1 MNNFYCVYL
10 FTFLCLFDSCTM
22 FPKDSVESYF
32 DRTADSLCI
41 QAYSFLRDNL
51 TGEQLTLWKNQEE
64 LLIQDITSSAASC
77 RSLLEQEK
85 LPFSVFCEYLL
96 PIQIDKEPI
105 ENWREK
111 CFSEFY
117 FLKDSSLIH
126 ICDTINGLLKKDFTF
141 SLKEE
146 SYATM
151 SWSQLRRLQKGD
163 CYHMAKSVLYPLRA
177 LGYPCT
183 IDFSPCWGN
192 TTGGHSWNVVYI
204 EGKMIPFMGR
214 EKGIYA
220 YDPFRIYNF
229 ENPERMNPA
238 RYPGKVYR
246 KTFSANKKLKQLIGH
261 ISMDDLPPFLSDC
274 RMMDVTTEYLPVS
287 DVEIEVADTVPV
299 EESVYLAVYSDDWT
313 ATAYTD
319 TYQNRIAT
327 FKDVK
332 NEMLYMPVVYRK
344 GNIYPIDRPF
354 IVDRVGEKRFLTA
367 DDSTERC
374 VVSYL
379 LPLMTEMSTAVANK
393 DRLPKDIFD
402 RLYSGEARKRPVNGA
417 AYSLFYWNANQWQ
430 YIGTEI
436 ATNNHIIFP
445 EVPQNALLYLAD
457 KDKKFVGRCFTLNK
471 REMIWW

>member
-1 MNNFYCVYL
+1 MQEPVRINKYLSEAGVCSRREADRQVEAGNVTIDGVVASMGAKVLPDQTVLFCGKPVKKEEEMILLAFHKPTGIVCTAEKNNVVDYINYPKRIYPIGRL
-10 FTFLCLFDSCTM
+10 D
-22 FPKDSVESYF
+22 KDSEGLLLMTNNGDIVNRIMRAGNMHEKEYIVTVNKPVT
-32 DRTADSLCI
+32 D
-41 QAYSFLRDNL
+41 SFLRGLAGGVPLVELNATTRKCKVWRIGKRQFGIIL
-51 TGEQLTLWKNQEE
+51 TQGLNRQ
-64 LLIQDITSSAASC
+64 I
-77 RSLLEQEK
+77 RRM
-85 LPFSVFCEYLL
+85 CEYFGYRVQKLVRVR
-96 PIQIDKEPI
+96 IMNI
-105 ENWREK
+105 ELGDLESGKYRDVTPE
-111 CFSEFY
+111 EF
-117 FLKDSSLIH
+117 
-126 ICDTINGLLKKDFTF
+126 
-141 SLKEE
+141 
-146 SYATM
+146 
-151 SWSQLRRLQKGD
+151 
-163 CYHMAKSVLYPLRA
+163 
-177 LGYPCT
+177 
-183 IDFSPCWGN
+183 
-192 TTGGHSWNVVYI
+192 
-204 EGKMIPFMGR
+204 
-214 EKGIYA
+214 
-220 YDPFRIYNF
+220 
-229 ENPERMNPA
+229 
-238 RYPGKVYR
+238 
-246 KTFSANKKLKQLIGH
+246 KKLKQLIGH

-274 RMMDVTTEYLPVS
+274 RMMDVTAEYLPVS
-287 DVEIEVADTVPV
+287 DVEIEVTDTIPE

-327 FKDVK
+327 FRDVK

-471 REMIWW
+471 GEMIWW

>member
-1 MNNFYCVYL
+1 MQIKYL
-10 FTFLCLFDSCTM
+10 FWVLAFVFAGCVKTSD
-22 FPKDSVESYF
+22 KEIEAYF
-32 DRTADSLCI
+32 RSSGDSLCLY
-41 QAYSFLRDNL
+41 AYLHL
-51 TGEQLTLWKNQEE
+51 QEQLPPEKLECLTIDKSF
-64 LLIQDITSSAASC
+64 LIQDIERAVSTYKKQLETSYI
-77 RSLLEQEK
+77 
-85 LPFSVFCEYLL
+85 PFSLFEEYLL
-96 PIQIDKEPI
+96 PPVIEDEPL
-105 ENWREK
+105 ENWRERCLDK
-111 CFSEFY
+111 FS
-117 FLKDSSLIH
+117 FLNTLDVVEV
-126 ICDTINGLLKKDFTF
+126 CDTINSLLSKDFSF
-141 SLKEE
+141 SYGEIPARYL
-146 SYATM
+146 
-151 SWSQLRRLQKGD
+151 SWGYLDTLTKGD

-214 EKGIYA
+214 EKGVYA

-319 TYQNRIAT
+319 TFQNRIAT

-344 GNIYPIDRPF
+344 GNIYPIDHPF

-471 REMIWW
+471 GEMIWW

>member
-32 DRTADSLCI
+32 DRTVDSLCI

-64 LLIQDITSSAASC
+64 LLIHDITSSVAFC

-111 CFSEFY
+111 CSSEFI
-117 FLKDSSLIH
+117 FFKDSSLVY

-151 SWSQLRRLQKGD
+151 SWSQLRSLQKGD

-183 IDFSPCWGN
+183 IDFSPSWGN
-192 TTGGHSWNVVYI
+192 TTGGHSWNVVYVD
-204 EGKMIPFMGR
+204 GRMIPFMGR
-214 EKGIYA
+214 ETGLGKSYS
-220 YDPFRIYNF
+220 PFATYGF
-229 ENPERMNPA
+229 KDSTKVAPK
-238 RYPGKVYR
+238 RYPAKVYR
-246 KTFSANKKLKQLIGH
+246 KKFSINPYLQRVVGH
-261 ISMDDLPPFLSDC
+261 REPEELPPFLSDL
-274 RMMDVTTEYLPVS
+274 RIQDVTAEYLS
-287 DVEIEVADTVPV
+287 VADATVELSAGTDRNEP
-299 EESVYLAVYSDDWT
+299 VYLAVYSDGWT
-313 ATAYTD
+313 ITACAE
-319 TYQNRIAT
+319 QEHGKAL

-332 NEMLYMPVVYRK
+332 REMLYLPVFYREK
-344 GNIYPIDRPF
+344 KMVPINVPF
-354 IVDRVGEKRFLTA
+354 IVDSTGVKHSLTPMETT
-367 DDSTERC
+367 DICT
-374 VVSYL
+374 VTYL
-379 LPLMTEMSTAVANK
+379 FPLLKEISVAVANK

-471 REMIWW
+471 GEMIWW

>member
-1 MNNFYCVYL
+1 MQIKYL
-10 FTFLCLFDSCTM
+10 FWVLAFVFAGCVKTND
-22 FPKDSVESYF
+22 KEIEAYF
-32 DRTADSLCI
+32 RSSGDSLCLY
-41 QAYSFLRDNL
+41 AYLHL
-51 TGEQLTLWKNQEE
+51 QEQLPPEKLECLTIDKSF
-64 LLIQDITSSAASC
+64 LIQDIERAVSTYKKQLETSYI
-77 RSLLEQEK
+77 
-85 LPFSVFCEYLL
+85 PFSLFEEYLL
-96 PIQIDKEPI
+96 PPVIEDEPL
-105 ENWREK
+105 ENWRERCLDK
-111 CFSEFY
+111 FS
-117 FLKDSSLIH
+117 FLNTLDVVEV
-126 ICDTINGLLKKDFTF
+126 CDTINSLLSKDFSF
-141 SLKEE
+141 SYGEIPARYL
-146 SYATM
+146 
-151 SWSQLRRLQKGD
+151 SWSYLDTLTKGD

-274 RMMDVTTEYLPVS
+274 RMMDVTAEYLPVS
-287 DVEIEVADTVPV
+287 DVEIEVTDTIPA

-471 REMIWW
+471 GEMIWW

>member
-1 MNNFYCVYL
+1 M
-10 FTFLCLFDSCTM
+10 
-22 FPKDSVESYF
+22 
-32 DRTADSLCI
+32 
-41 QAYSFLRDNL
+41 
-51 TGEQLTLWKNQEE
+51 
-64 LLIQDITSSAASC
+64 
-77 RSLLEQEK
+77 
-85 LPFSVFCEYLL
+85 
-96 PIQIDKEPI
+96 
-105 ENWREK
+105 
-111 CFSEFY
+111 
-117 FLKDSSLIH
+117 H
-126 ICDTINGLLKKDFTF
+126 
-141 SLKEE
+141 
-146 SYATM
+146 
-151 SWSQLRRLQKGD
+151 
-163 CYHMAKSVLYPLRA
+163 H
-177 LGYPCT
+177 
-183 IDFSPCWGN
+183 
-192 TTGGHSWNVVYI
+192 
-204 EGKMIPFMGR
+204 
-214 EKGIYA
+214 
-220 YDPFRIYNF
+220 DPFRIYNF

-274 RMMDVTTEYLPVS
+274 RMMDVTAEYLPVS

-299 EESVYLAVYSDDWT
+299 EESVYLAVYSDDWM

-344 GNIYPIDRPF
+344 GNIYPIDHPF

-393 DRLPKDIFD
+393 DRLPEDIFD
-402 RLYSGEARKRPVNGA
+402 CLYSGEARKRPVNGA

-471 REMIWW
+471 GEMIWW

>member
-1 MNNFYCVYL
+1 MQIKYL
-10 FTFLCLFDSCTM
+10 FWVLAFVFAGCVKTND
-22 FPKDSVESYF
+22 KEIEVYF
-32 DRTADSLCI
+32 RSSGDSLCLY
-41 QAYSFLRDNL
+41 AYLHL
-51 TGEQLTLWKNQEE
+51 QEQLPPEKLECLTIDKSF
-64 LLIQDITSSAASC
+64 LIQDIERAVSTYKKRLETSYI
-77 RSLLEQEK
+77 
-85 LPFSVFCEYLL
+85 PFSLFEEYLL
-96 PIQIDKEPI
+96 PPVIEDEPL
-105 ENWREK
+105 ENWREICLDK
-111 CFSEFY
+111 FSFQNTLDVVEV
-117 FLKDSSLIH
+117 
-126 ICDTINGLLKKDFTF
+126 CDTVNALLSKDFSF
-141 SLKEE
+141 SYGEIPARYL
-146 SYATM
+146 
-151 SWSQLRRLQKGD
+151 SWSYLDTLTKGD

-214 EKGIYA
+214 EKGVYA

-274 RMMDVTTEYLPVS
+274 RMMDVTAEYLPVS
-287 DVEIEVADTVPV
+287 DVEIEVTDTIPA

-327 FKDVK
+327 FRDVK

-402 RLYSGEARKRPVNGA
+402 CLYSGEARKRPVNGA

-471 REMIWW
+471 GEMIWW